1 MDQAR
6 INKINEIWEEIH
18 EKLNPIFYW
27 SDDTE
32 TKYHYDKASDMII
45 SDNGFSI
52 HIEKDT
58 SELTEEYI
66 ASLIE
71 QLETDI
77 ILYYRKN
84 YNRELW
90 YI

>member
-1 MDQAR
+1 
-6 INKINEIWEEIH
+6 
-18 EKLNPIFYW
+18 
-27 SDDTE
+27 
-32 TKYHYDKASDMII
+32 MII
-45 SDNGFSI
+45 SDNGFCI

-58 SELTEEYI
+58 NELSEEYI
-66 ASLIE
+66 ANLIE